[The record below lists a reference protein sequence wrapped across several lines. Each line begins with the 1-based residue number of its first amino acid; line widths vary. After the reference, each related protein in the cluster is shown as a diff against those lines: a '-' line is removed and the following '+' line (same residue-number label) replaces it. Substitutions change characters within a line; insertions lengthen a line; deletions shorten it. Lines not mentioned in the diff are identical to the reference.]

1 MSRRGPAKKKPEPE
15 KEPPKRLLFDA
26 GHNEVLDI
34 TADEYKPLREF
45 LKQNNYEVYK
55 LSQSPI
61 TADLIEDYTIFIIGA
76 PTNSRFTDEEIK
88 ELMSYLRE
96 GGAMVLIHQAGGDQY
111 NNTNLSDL
119 AKHLGYVFN
128 PDYLAH
134 ETDFDGDDYYKT
146 ISKGISLD
154 SLTMG
159 IRSVYSG
166 NTSTLK
172 INDPSAAKSLI
183 FSHEPWPDSRHLAV
197 YGFYSLG
204 RHLGVGG
211 IDIIRHI
218 KRNDNAFF
226 LQSTLYWLGTLR
238 TEKDFLD

>member
-1 MSRRGPAKKKPEPE
+1 MSQRGPAKKKPEAD
-15 KEPPKRLLFDA
+15 EPVKRLLFDA
-26 GHNEVLDI
+26 SHNEVLDI
-34 TADEYKPLREF
+34 TSDEYKPLREF
-45 LKQNNYEVYK
+45 LKKNNYEVYK

-61 TADLIEDYTIFIIGA
+61 TADLIEDYTIFILGA
-76 PTNSRFTDEEIK
+76 PTNSRFTDDEIK

-96 GGAMVLIHQAGGDQY
+96 GGALILINQAGGDQY
-111 NNTNLSDL
+111 NNTNLSDIS
-119 AKHLGYVFN
+119 KHLGYVFN
-128 PDYLAH
+128 ADYLAH

-159 IRSVYSG
+159 IRSVYTG
-166 NTSTLK
+166 GTCTLK
-172 INDPSAAKSLI
+172 INDASGAKSLI
-183 FSHEPWPDSRHLAV
+183 FSHEPWPESRHLAV

-238 TEKDFLD
+238 TEKDFL